1 MRVSESF
8 KDLPWDN
15 SVYHRIGVRIVVLR
29 EILQS
34 LNPQELSNEVSE
46 ECQRVSSNDY

>member
-8 KDLPWDN
+8 KELPWDN
-15 SVYHRIGVRIVVLR
+15 SVYHGIGVRIVVLR

-34 LNPQELSNEVSE
+34 LNPQELSNEVFE